1 MEYKNQTEC
10 LGWCDTTV
18 CNNTECPRWQEME
31 DRELLRELYEKALG
45 EELNY

>member
-10 LGWCDTTV
+10 PGWCDTTV
-18 CNNTECPRWQEME
+18 CNNTECPRWQEAY
-31 DRELLRELYEKALG
+31 DREILRELYEKALG